1 MARIGVIED
10 ITIDGSISVVTIQDE
25 EIEHPVMVKAE
36 TRLFLNA
43 ITECYGENWKGA
55 RIEYDTDSIGCMVS
69 FEPICS
75 LNYTVLDD

>member
-25 EIEHPVMVKAE
+25 DIEHPVMVKVE

-43 ITECYGENWKGA
+43 IDECFGEEWQGRND
-55 RIEYDTDSIGCMVS
+55 RV
-69 FEPICS
+69 
-75 LNYTVLDD
+75 